1 MAKNSE
7 LDLNVWSVS
16 FWGIFL
22 LKGGFVVFVFV
33 VSVQEMETVFY
44 CCLNFWFFR
53 DNFFGDSTF
62 FRPI

>member
-33 VSVQEMETVFY
+33 VFVQEMETVFY

-53 DNFFGDSTF
+53 DLDPFDQNSGA
-62 FRPI
+62 P